1 MLAHSQSSSGS
12 DRGELSRFNF
22 DIRWAVAFVAL
33 FFVHNEAH
41 EIAHTTVGRVICGA
55 WGPRNFNT
63 WQVACQDVR
72 PELIFVPIAGLA
84 VSYGMMWTGY
94 YLLRPKQSAARQ
106 SVGLCL
112 IFAAFP
118 FGRINTVAQSAGDEM
133 VLLRGIFPGVNPL
146 LRLVVGLTIVSLL
159 VGPPLYR
166 AFSVLPR
173 QGRLLI
179 FTGLL
184 LLPNALFEILIQRV
198 ANPLLRQGVLASE
211 GILGSPLFVNVW
223 TGFWLLVLLVSRQYI
238 PTALAPSGGDTPESH

>member
-1 MLAHSQSSSGS
+1 MTAHSQSSDP
-12 DRGELSRFNF
+12 DRGEISRFNV

-41 EIAHTTVGRVICGA
+41 ELAHTAVGRVICGS

-63 WQVACQDVR
+63 WQVACQDIR

-84 VSYGMMWTGY
+84 VSYGLMWTGY
-94 YLLRPKQSAARQ
+94 YLLGPKQSAARQ
-106 SVGLCL
+106 SIGLCVV
-112 IFAAFP
+112 FAAFP
-118 FGRINTVAQSAGDEM
+118 FGRIDTVAQSAGDEM

-146 LRLVVGLTIVSLL
+146 IRLVVGLAIVSLL

-184 LLPNALFEILIQRV
+184 LLPDALFEILVQRI
-198 ANPLLRQGVLASE
+198 ANPLLQQGVLASE
-211 GILGSPLFVNVW
+211 GILGSPLLVNAW
-223 TGFWLLVLLVSRQYI
+223 TGFWLSVLIVSQQHISTTLTPR
-238 PTALAPSGGDTPESH
+238 GGDTAESH